1 MSIMPRLQLPYLEK
15 NSIKTK
21 KSRKPNKTTVLLID
35 DEKDALLLLEKYLSF
50 ENYKVLTAL
59 SAAEGLEIYKKKKPS
74 IIITDIVMPG
84 MSGLELLQKIRKDD
98 METEILVLTGHSDI
112 QSAITALKH
121 QASDFL
127 QKPVDFQVL
136 RFALKRAVE
145 RLQLKQSV
153 QEYTQSLE
161 RLIKQVDYSRNYLEA
176 VVQNSPNALLT
187 YDLDGTIIS
196 WNEAAE
202 KITGFPAQEAIG
214 HTLED
219 VFILEGALI
228 EKEHIDAQETEK
240 KDVIVQILTRNNE
253 IRYISRN
260 AQVIRDD
267 KNRVVG
273 VIESFIDVTE
283 QIRNERLLEKRYLQ
297 VQTINEISK
306 QVARSDD
313 LNVVG
318 QFTVEALVKSFFES
332 SQVTLFFYD
341 ARRKGLVL
349 QAMAGY
355 QIEKAQKRFPQG
367 SVFSTRKG
375 VIGAAFRLGQ
385 TQIVDDVKRSKL
397 FVEGIIEGIVS
408 EFAFPIRSK
417 DKIIGVLNIENTHQ
431 VPLDDSDRFMLEA
444 IVEFMSISAE
454 RIEML
459 NHIRGQNRQLEKQ
472 AVELRQAL
480 EQVESQKA
488 IIEEQNERLIKD
500 LRKAGDFQKSLLP
513 EELPEHKAV
522 KFATLYIPSS
532 QLGGDY
538 YDVFDIDEYRTGIL
552 LADASGHGVAAAMLT
567 AMFKM
572 TFQKYAADIH
582 TPAKVLTQI
591 NSDFCKVLQM
601 GEFFTAFFAVLD
613 RRSKTLTY
621 ANAAHPKPMLC
632 LENRN
637 EVLELDTN
645 GFLLGVMDE
654 GITFEQKEM
663 RLKER
668 SRLVIFTDGVNEAA
682 NPKGKQF
689 GTERVKK
696 SLLKNM
702 QNAPADYLTH
712 FEKQLRRY
720 TKTKYFEDD
729 VSIVVADIY

>member
-1 MSIMPRLQLPYLEK
+1 MSRLQLPYLEK
-15 NSIKTK
+15 SSVKRK
-21 KSRKPNKTTVLLID
+21 KSHKTGKTTVLLID

-50 ENYKVLTAL
+50 ENYKVLTA
-59 SAAEGLEIYKKKKPS
+59 SNAADGLKIYKKKKPP

-84 MSGLELLQKIRKDD
+84 MSGLELLQTIRKED
-98 METEILVLTGHSDI
+98 METEIIVLTGHSDI

-153 QEYTQSLE
+153 REYTQSLE

-176 VVQNSPNALLT
+176 VVKNSPDALLT
-187 YDLDGTIIS
+187 YDLEGTIIS

-202 KITGFPAQEAIG
+202 KITGFPVEEAIG

-219 VFILEGALI
+219 IFILEGPLLNKENI
-228 EKEHIDAQETEK
+228 EAQETEK
-240 KDVIVQILTRNNE
+240 KDVIVQILTRNND

-260 AQVIRDD
+260 AQVIRDE
-267 KNRVVG
+267 KERVVG
-273 VIESFIDVTE
+273 VIESFTDVTE

-313 LNVVG
+313 LAVVS
-318 QFTVEALVKSFFES
+318 QFTAEALVKSFFES
-332 SQVTLFFYD
+332 SQVMLFFYD
-341 ARRKGLVL
+341 AAQKGLVL
-349 QAMAGY
+349 QALAGY
-355 QIEKAQKRFPQG
+355 RIEEAHKRFPLG
-367 SVFSTRKG
+367 SVFKTRSG
-375 VIGAAFRLGQ
+375 VIGDTYRQGK
-385 TQIVDDVKRSKL
+385 THIIDDVKQSGL
-397 FVEGIIEGIVS
+397 FKKGIIEGIVS

-417 DKIIGVLNIENTHQ
+417 DKVIGVLNIENTHQ
-431 VPLDDSDRFMLEA
+431 VRLDDSDRFMLEA

-459 NHIRGQNRQLEKQ
+459 NQIRGQNRKLEKQ
-472 AVELRQAL
+472 AAELRRAL
-480 EQVESQKA
+480 EQVESQKT
-488 IIEEQNERLIKD
+488 IIEEQNQRLIKD

-513 EELPEHKAV
+513 ERLPEHKSV
-522 KFATLYIPSS
+522 KFAALYVPSS

-538 YDVFDIDEYRTGIL
+538 YDVFNIDEHKTGIL

-582 TPAKVLTQI
+582 NPAKVLTQI
-591 NSDFCKVLQM
+591 NRDFCKVLQM

-613 RRSKTLTY
+613 RRTKTLTY
-621 ANAAHPKPMLC
+621 ANAAHPKPMLF
-632 LENRN
+632 LQEKN
-637 EVLELDTN
+637 EVMELDTN

-663 RLKER
+663 QLTER

-689 GTERVKK
+689 GTQRIEKY
-696 SLLKNM
+696 LLKEIHNE
-702 QNAPADYLTH
+702 PSKYLAH
-712 FEKQLRRY
+712 FEKHLRRY
-720 TKTKYFEDD
+720 TKAEYFDDD

>member
-1 MSIMPRLQLPYLEK
+1 MSRLQLPYLQ
-15 NSIKTK
+15 NSSVKSKKPRKSAKTV
-21 KSRKPNKTTVLLID
+21 VLLID
-35 DEKDALLLLEKYLSF
+35 DDRDTLVLLEKYLSF
-50 ENYKVLTAL
+50 ENYKVLTAIN
-59 SAAEGLEIYKKKKPS
+59 AANGLEIYKKKKPP

-84 MSGLELLQKIRKDD
+84 MSGLELLQTIRKEDL
-98 METEILVLTGHSDI
+98 ETEILVLTGHSDI

-145 RLQLKQSV
+145 RMRLKQSV

-202 KITGFPAQEAIG
+202 KITGFPAEEAIG

-228 EKEHIDAQETEK
+228 EKENIDAQETEK
-240 KDVIVQILTRNNE
+240 KDVIVQILTRDND

-260 AQVIRDD
+260 AQVIRGD
-267 KNRVVG
+267 KDRIVG

-283 QIRNERLLEKRYLQ
+283 QLRNERLLEKRYLQ

-318 QFTVEALVKSFFES
+318 QFTVEMLVKSFFES

-341 ARRKGLVL
+341 AQKKGLIL

-355 QIEKAQKRFPQG
+355 HIEKAQKRFPLG
-367 SVFSTRKG
+367 TVFSTRKG
-375 VIGAAFRLGQ
+375 VIGATFRQGKAH
-385 TQIVDDVKRSKL
+385 IIEDVKQSKL
-397 FVEGIIEGIVS
+397 FKEGIIDGIVS
-408 EFAFPIRSK
+408 EFAFPIRSREQ
-417 DKIIGVLNIENTHQ
+417 IIGVLNIENTHQ
-431 VPLDDSDRFMLEA
+431 LPFDDSDRFMLEA

-459 NHIRGQNRQLEKQ
+459 NHIRGQNRKLEEQ

-488 IIEEQNERLIKD
+488 IIEEQNQRLIKD

-513 EELPEHKAV
+513 ERLPEHKSV
-522 KFATLYIPSS
+522 KFAALYIPSS

-538 YDVFDIDEYRTGIL
+538 YDVFDIDEHKTGIL

-582 TPAKVLTQI
+582 SPAKVLTQI

-632 LENRN
+632 LESRN

-645 GFLLGVMDE
+645 GFLLGVMDD
-654 GITFEQKEM
+654 GITFEQKE
-663 RLKER
+663 RPLSGR
-668 SRLVIFTDGVNEAA
+668 CRLVIFTDGVNEAA
-682 NPKGKQF
+682 NPKGRQF

-696 SLLKNM
+696 YLLKDI
-702 QNAPADYLTH
+702 QSEPPEYLAH

-720 TKTKYFEDD
+720 TKSKYFEDD